1 MTVTVKVTVT
11 STPEN
16 FKEAAR
22 IKAGIDW
29 SEVAFY
35 HSKSFE
41 PAHGSYSNLKEY
53 LAIER
58 EYEVE
63 IGLRANAH

>member
-1 MTVTVKVTVT
+1 MTVTVTVKVT

-16 FKEAAR
+16 FKEDAR
-22 IKAGIDW
+22 AKAGLDW

-35 HSKSFE
+35 HSKSIE

-63 IGLRANAH
+63 IGLKADAH